1 MSEAPRKT
9 PWHETALAGTYGPV
23 ALAAAL
29 LVAHSLL
36 FNFVTD
42 DAFISFVYSRNFARS
57 GELVFNPGEYV
68 EGYTNFL
75 WTLLLGILY
84 KLRLAPEVMSRVL
97 ATAASIG
104 TLYLMV
110 RIAERVRGGRR
121 TPAHVLAPLLCAG
134 WGGFA
139 CWTSG
144 GLESAP
150 FTFLCVLGVWRY
162 LEEAALEEGSEPDKP
177 TAVKRH
183 WAWRWSTFAFAA
195 AALTRPEGLLVFGI
209 VGVHRLVWLGVRW
222 RLPRRDDWAWAGAFV
237 VIVGGYIAWRW
248 SYYGWPLP
256 NTFYIKSSGG
266 SNWGRGFYYL
276 RQFTRQSRVLY
287 AAPIVLASLAIVATR
302 PQQRA
307 RARFLT
313 LAIPL
318 LAAYLLYVARVGGD
332 FMGLHRFIMPT
343 FPLIALL
350 LQDGAL
356 CFFAL
361 VPAPPARS
369 RIKLALYLVHAA
381 VILAQWGRLMSRESH
396 HAIRWVGADNGI
408 DSPGFLRKYT
418 RDRAT
423 IGKWFFVHA
432 RRDDYMSV
440 GGAGAQPWYADLR
453 ALDAFGLSDE
463 FIAHKVRPH
472 TNRPGHQKWAPDDY
486 VFRRRPSILCHVYQ
500 LTNHP
505 SIDGGRLQYF
515 AREGYYF
522 ITVRIPGLG
531 EHYTFAVL
539 LTERGAPLLHG
550 KELEDR
556 LAERLKLEGDD
567 FVRAWDPPA

>member
-23 ALAAAL
+23 AVCAAL
-29 LVAHSLL
+29 LVLHSLL

-84 KLRLAPEVMSRVL
+84 KLRLAPEVMSRLL

-110 RIAERVRGGRR
+110 RIAERVRGGR

-139 CWTSG
+139 CWNSG

-150 FTFLCVLGVWRY
+150 FTFLCLLGVWRY
-162 LEEAALEEGSEPDKP
+162 LEEAALEETEPDEP
-177 TAVKRH
+177 TAATRH

-209 VGVHRLVWLGVRW
+209 VGLHRLAWLGVRW

-248 SYYGWPLP
+248 NYYGWPLP

-266 SNWGRGFYYL
+266 SNWARGFYYL
-276 RQFTRQSRVLY
+276 RQFARQSRVLY
-287 AAPIVLASLAIVATR
+287 AAPIVLASLVIVATR
-302 PQQRA
+302 PGQRA

-313 LAIPL
+313 LVVPL
-318 LAAYLLYVARVGGD
+318 LAAYLGYVARVGGD

-350 LQDGAL
+350 VQDGAL
-356 CFFAL
+356 CFYALIPAPSAL
-361 VPAPPARS
+361 VA
-369 RIKLALYLVHAA
+369 RIKLGAYLVQAA
-381 VILAQWGRLMSRESH
+381 L
-396 HAIRWVGADNGI
+396 
-408 DSPGFLRKYT
+408 FLSL
-418 RDRAT
+418 
-423 IGKWFFVHA
+423 W
-432 RRDDYMSV
+432 
-440 GGAGAQPWYADLR
+440 
-453 ALDAFGLSDE
+453 
-463 FIAHKVRPH
+463 
-472 TNRPGHQKWAPDDY
+472 
-486 VFRRRPSILCHVYQ
+486 
-500 LTNHP
+500 
-505 SIDGGRLQYF
+505 GRLQYF

-522 ITVRIPGLG
+522 ITVRIPNLS

-556 LAERLKLEGDD
+556 LAERLRLEGDD